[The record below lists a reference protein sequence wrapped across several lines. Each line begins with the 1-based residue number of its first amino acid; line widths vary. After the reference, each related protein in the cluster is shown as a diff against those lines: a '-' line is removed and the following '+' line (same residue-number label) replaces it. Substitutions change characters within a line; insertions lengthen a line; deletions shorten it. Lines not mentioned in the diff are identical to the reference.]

1 MSALGHKRCD
11 PRTQRAHAARLESN
25 RSDQPSPRP
34 ATSSVCPRKWS
45 KAIARTL
52 TCGRT
57 VAPRSR
63 LERAMTRQ
71 MLSRRDFV
79 VLFCR
84 RGMSGC
90 EPTPRVSAGTLLS
103 CARAALYADLW
114 PMRAT
119 ATGVA
124 SQSFPRTPVADQSF
138 VPGIG
143 ERTIRIHQGVE
154 KGALERPANK
164 IAKHCKNGKPCTS

>member
-1 MSALGHKRCD
+1 MSAKMVEGYCKNADMRSNSRAALTSGTRD
-11 PRTQRAHAARLESN
+11 DTPNVEPPRLRGVILPTPFE
-25 RSDQPSPRP
+25 
-34 ATSSVCPRKWS
+34 C
-45 KAIARTL
+45 
-52 TCGRT
+52 
-57 VAPRSR
+57 
-63 LERAMTRQ
+63 
-71 MLSRRDFV
+71 
-79 VLFCR
+79 
-84 RGMSGC
+84 GMSGC
-90 EPTPRVSAGTLLS
+90 GPTPRVSAGMLLS

-164 IAKHCKNGKPCTS
+164 LENIVKMENLAPHEINCLELVGDKRTFARIKSMSAPALLKIS